1 MKNRLYKFAL
11 VLLGVSAFA
20 TSCIQEEFPYGSS
33 ATKDQIEDSSFAA
46 DGMIA
51 AAPAS
56 MITNYIGIGEH
67 YDFGYPGILASLDR
81 SIGEVFPSN
90 AYSGGNQYYDRFQ
103 VFMYHIGLGPSNTL
117 ASSFLWY
124 NYYQFIKSA
133 NDLILVCGDSK
144 ALEQQRGVA
153 KAFRALFYL
162 DLARLYDPLYAES
175 VEKPRYAAGLKAV
188 EGLTV
193 PIVDEN
199 ITEEKAQNNPRV
211 TRDVM
216 FDFILDDLNDAE
228 KCLVEY
234 APSAKNVPSLAVVYG
249 LKART
254 YLWLGGF
261 DEGIYTEKYPNVITG
276 NAAYKEAAKY
286 AALAIEASNC
296 VPLTE
301 SQWVDPKTGFNTAN
315 GAWMWA
321 MMQSSD
327 TVLNNLLSWAA
338 HQCCEAEYGY
348 GAMTQPAMRRES
360 YERMSDTDFRKRL
373 VYGPEKT
380 YADMKDITNI
390 PESRWNI
397 FSEEKKGART
407 YAHFKFRT
415 NSGELTNYALAN
427 VVDIPLMRVEEM
439 YFIEAEAM
447 AHYNEADARD
457 KITSF
462 MTSYRDPRYA
472 IPASAD
478 LVEEIIFQKRCEFWG
493 EGILFFDFKRLDMG
507 IHNAYEGSNA
517 PAGAD
522 FETAGRCPGW
532 NFCIPLAEV
541 QQNVALKGLNNPDP
555 SSTLKAHSSLP
566 DALTTSSPNAAPNS
580 AIWQ

>member
-1 MKNRLYKFAL
+1 MKNRLYIFAL
-11 VLLGVSAFA
+11 VLLGASFLA

-33 ATKDQIEDSSFAA
+33 ATNDQIEDSSFAA

-81 SIGEVFPSN
+81 AIGEVFPSN

-133 NDLILVCGDSK
+133 NDLILVCGNNE
-144 ALEQQRGVA
+144 ALAEQRGVA

-175 VEKPRYAAGLKAV
+175 EEKPRYAVALEDV

-199 ITEEKAQNNPRV
+199 ITEEIAQNNPRV
-211 TRDVM
+211 PRDKM
-216 FDFILDDLNDAE
+216 FRFILSDLNDAE
-228 KCLVEY
+228 TCLQEY
-234 APSAKNVPSLAVVYG
+234 APTSKNVPSLAVVYG

-261 DEGIYTEKYPNVITG
+261 DETYEGVLTG
-276 NAAYKEAAKY
+276 KKAYEEAAKY
-286 AALAIEASNC
+286 ARMAIEASGC
-296 VPLTE
+296 TPLTE
-301 SQWVDPKTGFNTAN
+301 SQWVDPKNGFNKVN
-315 GAWMWA
+315 NAWMWA

-390 PESRWNI
+390 PESRWTI
-397 FSEEKKGART
+397 FSEEKKGARV

-439 YFIEAEAM
+439 YFIEAEAL
-447 AHYNEADARD
+447 AHYSEAAARE
-457 KITSF
+457 KISSF
-462 MTSYRDPRYA
+462 MTSYRDPRYT
-472 IPASAD
+472 IPASGD

-493 EGILFFDFKRLDMG
+493 EGIMFFDFKRLDMG
-507 IHNAYEGSNA
+507 IHNAYDGTNT

-522 FETAGRCPGW
+522 FETKGRCPGW
-532 NFCIPLAEV
+532 NYCIPLAEV

-555 SSTLKAHSSLP
+555 SSTLKAHSSMP
-566 DALTTSSPNAAPNS
+566 ESVVNAAPNAMPNA
-580 AIWQ
+580 AIWR

>member
-1 MKNRLYKFAL
+1 MTNRLYRFAL
-11 VLLGVSAFA
+11 VLLGASFFA

-81 SIGEVFPSN
+81 AIGEVFPSN

-133 NDLILVCGDSK
+133 NDLILVCGENE
-144 ALEQQRGVA
+144 ALAEQRGVA

-175 VEKPRYAAGLKAV
+175 EEKPRYTVALEDV

-193 PIVDEN
+193 PIVDEH
-199 ITEEKAQNNPRV
+199 ITEEIAQNNPRV
-211 TRDVM
+211 PRDEM
-216 FDFILDDLNDAE
+216 FRFILSDLNDA
-228 KCLVEY
+228 KTCLADY
-234 APSAKNVPSLAVVYG
+234 APTAKNVPSLAVVYG
-249 LKART
+249 LMART

-261 DEGIYTEKYPNVITG
+261 TETYQGLLTG
-276 NAAYKEAAKY
+276 TAAYKEAAKY
-286 AALAIEASNC
+286 ARMAIEASGC
-296 VPLTE
+296 TPLTE
-301 SQWVDPKTGFNTAN
+301 AQWVDPKNGFNKVN
-315 GAWMWA
+315 NAWMWA

-348 GAMTQPAMRRES
+348 GAMTQPAMRRAS

-390 PESRWNI
+390 PESRWTI
-397 FSEEKKGART
+397 FSEEKKGARV

-415 NSGELTNYALAN
+415 NSGELTNYSIAN

-447 AHYNEADARD
+447 AHYSEAEARE

-462 MTSYRDPRYA
+462 MTSYRDPRYE
-472 IPASAD
+472 IPASGD

-493 EGILFFDFKRLDMG
+493 EGIMFFDFKRLDMG
-507 IHNAYEGSNA
+507 IHNAYDGTNA

-522 FETAGRCPGW
+522 FETKGRCPGW
-532 NFCIPLAEV
+532 NYCIPLAEV

-555 SSTLKAHSSLP
+555 SSTLKAHSSMP
-566 DALTTSSPNAAPNS
+566 ESVTNSVPGALRCSVVRK
-580 AIWQ
+580 

>member
-1 MKNRLYKFAL
+1 MKNRLYIFAL
-11 VLLGVSAFA
+11 VLLGASFLA

-33 ATKDQIEDSSFAA
+33 ATNDQIEDSSFAA

-81 SIGEVFPSN
+81 AIGEVFPSN

-133 NDLILVCGDSK
+133 NDLILVCGNNE
-144 ALEQQRGVA
+144 ALAEQRGVA

-175 VEKPRYAAGLKAV
+175 VEKPRYAVALEDV

-199 ITEEKAQNNPRV
+199 ITEEIAQNNPRV
-211 TRDVM
+211 PRDKM
-216 FDFILDDLNDAE
+216 FRFILSDLNDAE
-228 KCLVEY
+228 ACLQEY
-234 APSAKNVPSLAVVYG
+234 APTSKNVPSLAVVYG

-261 DEGIYTEKYPNVITG
+261 DETYEGVLTG
-276 NAAYKEAAKY
+276 KKAYEEAAKY
-286 AALAIEASNC
+286 ARMAIEASGC
-296 VPLTE
+296 TPLTE
-301 SQWVDPKTGFNTAN
+301 SQWVDPKNGFNKVN
-315 GAWMWA
+315 NAWMWA

-390 PESRWNI
+390 PESRWTI
-397 FSEEKKGART
+397 FSEEKKGARV

-439 YFIEAEAM
+439 YFIEAEAL
-447 AHYNEADARD
+447 AHYSEAAARE
-457 KITSF
+457 KISSF
-462 MTSYRDPRYA
+462 MTSYRDPRYT
-472 IPASAD
+472 IPASGD

-493 EGILFFDFKRLDMG
+493 EGIMFFDFKRLDMG
-507 IHNAYEGSNA
+507 IHNAYDGTNT

-522 FETAGRCPGW
+522 FETKGRCPGW
-532 NFCIPLAEV
+532 NYCIPLAEV

-555 SSTLKAHSSLP
+555 SSTLKAHSSMP
-566 DALTTSSPNAAPNS
+566 ESVVNAAPNAMPNA
-580 AIWQ
+580 AIWR

>member
-1 MKNRLYKFAL
+1 MKNRLYIFAL
-11 VLLGVSAFA
+11 VLLGASFFA

-56 MITNYIGIGEH
+56 MITNYLGIGEH

-81 SIGEVFPSN
+81 AIGEVFPSN

-133 NDLILVCGDSK
+133 NDLILVCGENE
-144 ALEQQRGVA
+144 ALAEQRGVA

-175 VEKPRYAAGLKAV
+175 SEKPRYTVALEDV

-193 PIVDEN
+193 PIVDEH
-199 ITEEKAQNNPRV
+199 ITEEIAQNNPRV
-211 TRDVM
+211 PRDEM
-216 FDFILDDLNDAE
+216 FRFILSDLNDA
-228 KCLVEY
+228 KTCLANY
-234 APSAKNVPSLAVVYG
+234 APTAKNVPSLAVVYG
-249 LKART
+249 LMART

-261 DEGIYTEKYPNVITG
+261 TETYQDLLTG
-276 NAAYKEAAKY
+276 TAAYKEAAKY
-286 AALAIEASNC
+286 ARMAIEASGC
-296 VPLTE
+296 TPLTE
-301 SQWVDPKTGFNTAN
+301 AQWVDPKNGFNKVN
-315 GAWMWA
+315 NAWMWA

-380 YADMKDITNI
+380 YADMKDVTNI
-390 PESRWNI
+390 PESRWTI
-397 FSEEKKGART
+397 FSEEKKGARV

-415 NSGELTNYALAN
+415 NSGELTNYSIAN

-447 AHYNEADARD
+447 AHYSEAEARE

-462 MTSYRDPRYA
+462 MTSYRDPRYS
-472 IPASAD
+472 IPASGD

-493 EGILFFDFKRLDMG
+493 EGIMFFDFKRLDMG
-507 IHNAYEGSNA
+507 IHNAYDGTNA

-522 FETAGRCPGW
+522 FETKGRCPGW
-532 NFCIPLAEV
+532 NYCIPLAEV

-555 SSTLKAHSSLP
+555 SSTLKAHSSMP
-566 DALTTSSPNAAPNS
+566 ESVTNAVPGALRCSVVRK
-580 AIWQ
+580 

>member
-1 MKNRLYKFAL
+1 MKNRLYIFAL
-11 VLLGVSAFA
+11 VLLGASFFA

-81 SIGEVFPSN
+81 AIGEVFPSN

-133 NDLILVCGDSK
+133 NDLILVCGENE
-144 ALEQQRGVA
+144 ALAEQRGVA

-175 VEKPRYAAGLKAV
+175 EEKPRYTVALEDV

-193 PIVDEN
+193 PIVDEH
-199 ITEEKAQNNPRV
+199 ITEEIAQNNPRV
-211 TRDVM
+211 PRDEM
-216 FDFILDDLNDAE
+216 FRFILSDLNDA
-228 KCLVEY
+228 KTCLADY
-234 APSAKNVPSLAVVYG
+234 APTAKNVPSLAVVYG
-249 LKART
+249 LMART

-261 DEGIYTEKYPNVITG
+261 TETYQGLLTG
-276 NAAYKEAAKY
+276 TAAYREAAKY
-286 AALAIEASNC
+286 ARMAIEASGC
-296 VPLTE
+296 TPLTE
-301 SQWVDPKTGFNTAN
+301 AQWVDPKNGFNKVN
-315 GAWMWA
+315 NAWMWA

-380 YADMKDITNI
+380 YADMKDVTNI
-390 PESRWNI
+390 PESRWTI
-397 FSEEKKGART
+397 FSEEKKGARV

-415 NSGELTNYALAN
+415 NSGELTNYSIAN

-447 AHYNEADARD
+447 AHYSEAEARE

-462 MTSYRDPRYA
+462 MTSYRDPRYS
-472 IPASAD
+472 IPASGD

-493 EGILFFDFKRLDMG
+493 EGIMFFDFKRLDMG
-507 IHNAYEGSNA
+507 IHNAYDGTNA

-522 FETAGRCPGW
+522 FETKGRCPGW
-532 NFCIPLAEV
+532 NYCIPLAEV

-555 SSTLKAHSSLP
+555 SSTLKAHSSMP
-566 DALTTSSPNAAPNS
+566 ESVTNAVPGALRCSVVRK
-580 AIWQ
+580 

>member
-1 MKNRLYKFAL
+1 MKNRLYIFAL
-11 VLLGVSAFA
+11 VLLGASFFA

-81 SIGEVFPSN
+81 AIGEVFPSN

-133 NDLILVCGDSK
+133 NDLILVCGENE
-144 ALEQQRGVA
+144 ALAEQRGVA

-175 VEKPRYAAGLKAV
+175 EEKPRYTVALEDV

-193 PIVDEN
+193 PIVDEH
-199 ITEEKAQNNPRV
+199 ITEEIAQNNPRV
-211 TRDVM
+211 PRDEM
-216 FDFILDDLNDAE
+216 FRFILSDLNDA
-228 KCLVEY
+228 KTCLADY
-234 APSAKNVPSLAVVYG
+234 APTAKNVPSLAVVYG
-249 LKART
+249 LMART

-261 DEGIYTEKYPNVITG
+261 TG
-276 NAAYKEAAKY
+276 TAAYKEAAKY
-286 AALAIEASNC
+286 ARMAIEASGC
-296 VPLTE
+296 TPLTE
-301 SQWVDPKTGFNTAN
+301 AQWVDPKNGFNKVN
-315 GAWMWA
+315 NAWMWA

-348 GAMTQPAMRRES
+348 GAMTQPAMRRAS

-380 YADMKDITNI
+380 YADMKDVTNI
-390 PESRWNI
+390 PESRWTI
-397 FSEEKKGART
+397 FSEEKKGARV

-415 NSGELTNYALAN
+415 NSGELTNYSIAN

-447 AHYNEADARD
+447 AHYSEAEARE

-462 MTSYRDPRYA
+462 MTSYRDPRYE
-472 IPASAD
+472 IPASGD

-493 EGILFFDFKRLDMG
+493 EGIMFFDFKRLDMG
-507 IHNAYEGSNA
+507 IHNAYDGTNA

-522 FETAGRCPGW
+522 FETKGRCPGW
-532 NFCIPLAEV
+532 NYCIPLAEV

-555 SSTLKAHSSLP
+555 SSTLKAHSSMP
-566 DALTTSSPNAAPNS
+566 ESVTNAVPGALRCSVVRK
-580 AIWQ
+580 

>member
-1 MKNRLYKFAL
+1 MKNRLYIFAL
-11 VLLGVSAFA
+11 VLLGASFFA

-81 SIGEVFPSN
+81 AIGEVFPSN

-133 NDLILVCGDSK
+133 NDLILVCGENE
-144 ALEQQRGVA
+144 ALAEQRGVA

-175 VEKPRYAAGLKAV
+175 EEKPRYTVALEDV

-193 PIVDEN
+193 PIVDEH
-199 ITEEKAQNNPRV
+199 ITEEIAQNNPRV
-211 TRDVM
+211 PRDEM
-216 FDFILDDLNDAE
+216 FRFILSDLNDA
-228 KCLVEY
+228 KTCLADY
-234 APSAKNVPSLAVVYG
+234 APTAKNVPSLAVVYG
-249 LKART
+249 LMART

-261 DEGIYTEKYPNVITG
+261 TETYQGLLTG
-276 NAAYKEAAKY
+276 TAAYKEAAKY
-286 AALAIEASNC
+286 ARMAIEASGC
-296 VPLTE
+296 TPLTE
-301 SQWVDPKTGFNTAN
+301 AQWVDPKNGFNKVN
-315 GAWMWA
+315 NAWMWA

-348 GAMTQPAMRRES
+348 GAMTQPAMRRAS

-390 PESRWNI
+390 PESRWTI
-397 FSEEKKGART
+397 FSEEKKGARV

-415 NSGELTNYALAN
+415 NSGELTNYSIAN

-447 AHYNEADARD
+447 AHYSEAEARE

-462 MTSYRDPRYA
+462 MTSYRDPRYE
-472 IPASAD
+472 IPASGD

-493 EGILFFDFKRLDMG
+493 EGIMFFDFKRLDMG
-507 IHNAYEGSNA
+507 IHNAYDGTNA

-522 FETAGRCPGW
+522 FETKGRCPGW
-532 NFCIPLAEV
+532 NYCIPLAEV

-555 SSTLKAHSSLP
+555 SSTLKAHSSMP
-566 DALTTSSPNAAPNS
+566 ESVTNAVPGALRCSVVRK
-580 AIWQ
+580 

>member
-1 MKNRLYKFAL
+1 MKNRLYIFAL
-11 VLLGVSAFA
+11 VLLGASFFA

-81 SIGEVFPSN
+81 AIGEVFPSN

-133 NDLILVCGDSK
+133 NDLILVCGENE
-144 ALEQQRGVA
+144 ALAEQRGVA

-175 VEKPRYAAGLKAV
+175 EEKPRYTVALEDV

-193 PIVDEN
+193 PIVDEH
-199 ITEEKAQNNPRV
+199 ITEEIAQNNPRV
-211 TRDVM
+211 PRDEM
-216 FDFILDDLNDAE
+216 FRFILSDLNDA
-228 KCLVEY
+228 KTCLADY
-234 APSAKNVPSLAVVYG
+234 APTAKNVPSLAVVYG
-249 LKART
+249 LMART

-261 DEGIYTEKYPNVITG
+261 TETYEGLLTG
-276 NAAYKEAAKY
+276 TAAYKEAAKY
-286 AALAIEASNC
+286 ARMAIEASGC
-296 VPLTE
+296 TPLTE
-301 SQWVDPKTGFNTAN
+301 AQWVDPKNGFNKVN
-315 GAWMWA
+315 NAWMWA

-348 GAMTQPAMRRES
+348 GAMTQPAMRRAS

-390 PESRWNI
+390 PESRWTI
-397 FSEEKKGART
+397 FSEEKKGARV

-415 NSGELTNYALAN
+415 NSGELTNYSIAN

-447 AHYNEADARD
+447 AHYSEAEARE

-462 MTSYRDPRYA
+462 MTSYRDPRYS
-472 IPASAD
+472 IPASGD

-493 EGILFFDFKRLDMG
+493 EGIMFFDFKRLDMG
-507 IHNAYEGSNA
+507 IHNAYDGTNA

-522 FETAGRCPGW
+522 FETKGRCPGW
-532 NFCIPLAEV
+532 NYCIPLAEV

-555 SSTLKAHSSLP
+555 SSTLKAHSSMP
-566 DALTTSSPNAAPNS
+566 ESVTNAVPGALRCSVVRK
-580 AIWQ
+580 

>member
-1 MKNRLYKFAL
+1 MKNRLYIFAL
-11 VLLGVSAFA
+11 VLLGVSFFA

-33 ATKDQIEDSSFAA
+33 ATNDQIEDSSFAA

-81 SIGEVFPSN
+81 AIGEVFPSN

-133 NDLILVCGDSK
+133 NDLILVCGNNE
-144 ALEQQRGVA
+144 ALAEQRGVA

-175 VEKPRYAAGLKAV
+175 EEKPRYAVALEDV

-199 ITEEKAQNNPRV
+199 ITEEIAQNNPRV
-211 TRDVM
+211 PRDKM
-216 FDFILDDLNDAE
+216 FRFILSDLNDAE
-228 KCLVEY
+228 TCLQEY
-234 APSAKNVPSLAVVYG
+234 APTAKNVPSLAVVYG

-261 DEGIYTEKYPNVITG
+261 DETYEGVLTG
-276 NAAYKEAAKY
+276 KKAYEEAAKY
-286 AALAIEASNC
+286 ARMAIEASGC
-296 VPLTE
+296 TPLTE
-301 SQWVDPKTGFNTAN
+301 SQWVDPKNGFNKVN
-315 GAWMWA
+315 NAWMWA

-348 GAMTQPAMRRES
+348 GAMTQPAMRRAS

-373 VYGPEKT
+373 VYGPDKT

-390 PESRWNI
+390 PESRWTI
-397 FSEEKKGART
+397 FSEEKKGARV

-439 YFIEAEAM
+439 YFIEAEAL
-447 AHYNEADARD
+447 AHYSEAAARE

-472 IPASAD
+472 IPASGD

-493 EGILFFDFKRLDMG
+493 EGIMFFDFKRLDMG
-507 IHNAYEGSNA
+507 IHNAYDGTNT

-522 FETAGRCPGW
+522 FETKGRCPGW
-532 NFCIPLAEV
+532 NYCIPLAEV
-541 QQNVALKGLNNPDP
+541 QQNIALKGLNNPDP

-566 DALTTSSPNAAPNS
+566 EAVVNAAPKAKPNAA
-580 AIWQ
+580 IWR

>member
-1 MKNRLYKFAL
+1 MKNRLYIFAL
-11 VLLGVSAFA
+11 VLLGASFFA

-56 MITNYIGIGEH
+56 MITNYLGIGEH

-81 SIGEVFPSN
+81 AIGEVFPSN

-133 NDLILVCGDSK
+133 NDLILVCGENE
-144 ALEQQRGVA
+144 ALAEQRGVA

-175 VEKPRYAAGLKAV
+175 EEKPRYTVALEDV

-193 PIVDEN
+193 PIVDEH
-199 ITEEKAQNNPRV
+199 ITEEIAQNNPRV
-211 TRDVM
+211 PRDEM
-216 FDFILDDLNDAE
+216 FRFILSDLNDA
-228 KCLVEY
+228 KTCLADY
-234 APSAKNVPSLAVVYG
+234 APTAKNVPSLAVVYG
-249 LKART
+249 LMPRT

-261 DEGIYTEKYPNVITG
+261 TETYQGLLTG
-276 NAAYKEAAKY
+276 TAAYKEAAKY
-286 AALAIEASNC
+286 ARMAIEASGC
-296 VPLTE
+296 TPLTE
-301 SQWVDPKTGFNTAN
+301 AQWVDPKNGFNKVN
-315 GAWMWA
+315 NAWMWA

-348 GAMTQPAMRRES
+348 GAMTQPAMRRQS

-380 YADMKDITNI
+380 YADMKDVTNI
-390 PESRWNI
+390 PESRWTI
-397 FSEEKKGART
+397 FSEEKKGARV

-415 NSGELTNYALAN
+415 NSGELTNYAIAN

-447 AHYNEADARD
+447 AHYSEAEARE

-462 MTSYRDPRYA
+462 MTSYRDPRYS
-472 IPASAD
+472 IPASGD

-493 EGILFFDFKRLDMG
+493 EGIMFFDFKRLDMG
-507 IHNAYEGSNA
+507 IHNAYDGTNA

-522 FETAGRCPGW
+522 FETKGRCPGW
-532 NFCIPLAEV
+532 NYCIPLAEV

-555 SSTLKAHSSLP
+555 SSTLKAHSSMSESVTNAVP
-566 DALTTSSPNAAPNS
+566 GALRCSVVRK
-580 AIWQ
+580 

>member
-1 MKNRLYKFAL
+1 MKNRLYIFAL
-11 VLLGVSAFA
+11 VLLGVSVLA

-133 NDLILVCGDSK
+133 NDLILVCGNSE
-144 ALEQQRGVA
+144 ALAQQRGVA

-162 DLARLYDPLYAES
+162 DLARLYDPLYAVSE
-175 VEKPRYAAGLKAV
+175 EKPRYAEGLKAV

-199 ITEEKAQNNPRV
+199 ITEEIAQNNPRV

-216 FDFILDDLNDAE
+216 FRFIMSDLDDAE
-228 KCLVEY
+228 ANLKDY
-234 APSAKNVPSLAVVYG
+234 TPSAKNVPSLAVVYG

-261 DEGIYTEKYPNVITG
+261 DEQYEGLLTG
-276 NAAYKEAAKY
+276 NAAYKKAAEY
-286 AALAIEASNC
+286 ARKAITASGC
-296 VPLTE
+296 TPLTE
-301 SQWVDPKTGFNTAN
+301 SQWVDPKTGFNKVN
-315 GAWMWA
+315 NAWMWA

-338 HQCCEAEYGY
+338 HQCCEAEWGY
-348 GAMTQPAMRRES
+348 GAMTQPAMRRAS

-380 YADMKDITNI
+380 YADFRDITNI
-390 PESRWNI
+390 PESRWTV

-415 NSGELTNYALAN
+415 NNGELTSYTTGN

-439 YFIEAEAM
+439 YFIEAEAT
-447 AHYNEADARD
+447 AHYDEATARD
-457 KITSF
+457 LISSF
-462 MTSYRDPRYA
+462 MTSYRDPRYT
-472 IPASAD
+472 IPASGD
-478 LVEEIIFQKRCEFWG
+478 LVEEIIFQKRCELWG
-493 EGILFFDFKRLDMG
+493 EGILFYDFKRLDMG
-507 IHNAYEGSNA
+507 IHNAYDGTNT

-522 FETAGRCPGW
+522 FESKGRCPGW

-541 QQNVALKGLNNPDP
+541 QQNKALKGLNNPDP
-555 SSTLKAHSSLP
+555 SSTLKAHSSMP
-566 DALTTSSPNAAPNS
+566 DAVPAAAPNASPNAAL
-580 AIWQ
+580 WQ

>member
-1 MKNRLYKFAL
+1 MKNRLYIFAL
-11 VLLGVSAFA
+11 VLLGASFFA

-81 SIGEVFPSN
+81 AIGEVFPSN

-133 NDLILVCGDSK
+133 NDLILVCGNNE
-144 ALEQQRGVA
+144 ALAEQRGVA

-175 VEKPRYAAGLKAV
+175 EEKPRYAVALEDV

-193 PIVDEN
+193 PIVDEH
-199 ITEEKAQNNPRV
+199 ITEEIAQNNPRV
-211 TRDVM
+211 PRDEM
-216 FDFILDDLNDAE
+216 FRFILSDLNDA
-228 KCLVEY
+228 KTCLADY
-234 APSAKNVPSLAVVYG
+234 APTAKNVPSLAVVYG
-249 LKART
+249 LMART

-261 DEGIYTEKYPNVITG
+261 TETYQGLLTG
-276 NAAYKEAAKY
+276 TAAYKEAAKY
-286 AALAIEASNC
+286 ARMAIEASGC
-296 VPLTE
+296 TPLTE
-301 SQWVDPKTGFNTAN
+301 AQWVDPKNGFNKVN
-315 GAWMWA
+315 NAWMWA

-348 GAMTQPAMRRES
+348 GAMTQPAMRRAS

-380 YADMKDITNI
+380 YADMKDVTNI
-390 PESRWNI
+390 PESRWTI
-397 FSEEKKGART
+397 FSEEKKGARV

-415 NSGELTNYALAN
+415 NSGELTNYAIAN

-447 AHYNEADARD
+447 AHYSEAEARE

-462 MTSYRDPRYA
+462 MTSYRDPRYS
-472 IPASAD
+472 IPASGD

-493 EGILFFDFKRLDMG
+493 EGIMFFDFKRLDMG
-507 IHNAYEGSNA
+507 IHNAYDGTNA

-522 FETAGRCPGW
+522 FETKGRCPGW
-532 NFCIPLAEV
+532 NYCIPLAEV

-555 SSTLKAHSSLP
+555 SSTLKAHSSMP
-566 DALTTSSPNAAPNS
+566 ESATNAVPGALRCSVVRK
-580 AIWQ
+580 

>member
-1 MKNRLYKFAL
+1 MKNRLYIFAL
-11 VLLGVSAFA
+11 VLLGASFFA

-56 MITNYIGIGEH
+56 MITNYLGIGEH

-81 SIGEVFPSN
+81 AIGEVFPSN

-133 NDLILVCGDSK
+133 NDLILVCGENE
-144 ALEQQRGVA
+144 ALAEQRGVA

-175 VEKPRYAAGLKAV
+175 EEKPRYTVALEDV

-193 PIVDEN
+193 PIVDEH
-199 ITEEKAQNNPRV
+199 ITEEIAQNNPRV
-211 TRDVM
+211 PRDEM
-216 FDFILDDLNDAE
+216 FRFILSDLNDA
-228 KCLVEY
+228 KTCLADY
-234 APSAKNVPSLAVVYG
+234 APTAKNVPSLAVVYG
-249 LKART
+249 LMART

-261 DEGIYTEKYPNVITG
+261 TETYQGLLTG
-276 NAAYKEAAKY
+276 TAAYKEAAKY
-286 AALAIEASNC
+286 ARMAIEASGC
-296 VPLTE
+296 TPLTE
-301 SQWVDPKTGFNTAN
+301 AQWVDPKNGFNKVN
-315 GAWMWA
+315 NAWMWA

-348 GAMTQPAMRRES
+348 GAMTQPAMRRAS

-390 PESRWNI
+390 PESRWTI
-397 FSEEKKGART
+397 FSEEKKGARV

-415 NSGELTNYALAN
+415 NSGELTNYSIAN

-447 AHYNEADARD
+447 AHYSEAEARE

-462 MTSYRDPRYA
+462 MTSYRDPRYS
-472 IPASAD
+472 IPASGD

-493 EGILFFDFKRLDMG
+493 EGIMFFDFKRLDMG
-507 IHNAYEGSNA
+507 IHNAYDGTNA

-522 FETAGRCPGW
+522 FETKGRCPGW
-532 NFCIPLAEV
+532 NYCIPLAEV

-555 SSTLKAHSSLP
+555 SSTLKAHSSMP
-566 DALTTSSPNAAPNS
+566 ESVTNSVPGALRCSVVRK
-580 AIWQ
+580 

>member
-1 MKNRLYKFAL
+1 MKNRLYIFAL
-11 VLLGVSAFA
+11 VLLGASFFA

-56 MITNYIGIGEH
+56 MITNYLGIGEH

-81 SIGEVFPSN
+81 AIGEVFPSN

-133 NDLILVCGDSK
+133 NDLILVCGENE
-144 ALEQQRGVA
+144 ALAEQRGVA

-175 VEKPRYAAGLKAV
+175 TEKPRYTVALEDV

-193 PIVDEN
+193 PIVDEH
-199 ITEEKAQNNPRV
+199 ITEEIAQNNPRV
-211 TRDVM
+211 PRDEM
-216 FDFILDDLNDAE
+216 FRFILSDLNDA
-228 KCLVEY
+228 KTCLADY
-234 APSAKNVPSLAVVYG
+234 APTAKNVPSLAVVYG
-249 LKART
+249 LMART

-261 DEGIYTEKYPNVITG
+261 TETYQGLLTG
-276 NAAYKEAAKY
+276 TAAYKEAAKY
-286 AALAIEASNC
+286 ARMAIEASGC
-296 VPLTE
+296 TPLTE
-301 SQWVDPKTGFNTAN
+301 AQWVDPKNGFNKVN
-315 GAWMWA
+315 NAWMWA

-348 GAMTQPAMRRES
+348 GAMTQPAMRRAS

-390 PESRWNI
+390 PESRWTI
-397 FSEEKKGART
+397 FSEEKKGARV

-415 NSGELTNYALAN
+415 NSGELTNYSIAN

-447 AHYNEADARD
+447 AHYSEAEARE

-462 MTSYRDPRYA
+462 MTSYRDPRYS
-472 IPASAD
+472 IPASGD

-493 EGILFFDFKRLDMG
+493 EGIMFFDFKRLDMG
-507 IHNAYEGSNA
+507 IHNAYDGTNA

-522 FETAGRCPGW
+522 FETKGRCPGW
-532 NFCIPLAEV
+532 NYCIPLAEV

-555 SSTLKAHSSLP
+555 SSTLKAHSSMP
-566 DALTTSSPNAAPNS
+566 ESVTNAVPGALRCSVVRK
-580 AIWQ
+580 

>member
-1 MKNRLYKFAL
+1 MKNRLYIFAL
-11 VLLGVSAFA
+11 VLLGVSFLA

-33 ATKDQIEDSSFAA
+33 ATNDQIEDSSFAA

-81 SIGEVFPSN
+81 AIGEVFPSN

-133 NDLILVCGDSK
+133 NDLILVCGENE
-144 ALEQQRGVA
+144 ALAEQRGVA

-175 VEKPRYAAGLKAV
+175 EEKPRYTVALEDV

-193 PIVDEN
+193 PIVDEH
-199 ITEEKAQNNPRV
+199 ITEEIAQNNPRV
-211 TRDVM
+211 PRDEM
-216 FDFILDDLNDAE
+216 FRFILSDLNDA
-228 KCLVEY
+228 KTCLADY
-234 APSAKNVPSLAVVYG
+234 APTAKNVPSLAVVYG
-249 LKART
+249 LMART

-261 DEGIYTEKYPNVITG
+261 TETYQDLLTG
-276 NAAYKEAAKY
+276 TAAYKEAAKY
-286 AALAIEASNC
+286 ARMAIEASGC
-296 VPLTE
+296 TPLTE
-301 SQWVDPKTGFNTAN
+301 AQWVDPKNGFNKVN
-315 GAWMWA
+315 NAWMWA

-348 GAMTQPAMRRES
+348 GAMTQPAMRRAS

-390 PESRWNI
+390 PESRWTI
-397 FSEEKKGART
+397 FSEEKKGARV

-415 NSGELTNYALAN
+415 NSGELTNYSIAN

-447 AHYNEADARD
+447 AHYSEAEARE

-462 MTSYRDPRYA
+462 MTSYRDPRYE
-472 IPASAD
+472 IPASGD

-493 EGILFFDFKRLDMG
+493 EGIMFFDFKRLDMG
-507 IHNAYEGSNA
+507 IHNAYDGTNA

-522 FETAGRCPGW
+522 FETKGRCPGW
-532 NFCIPLAEV
+532 NYCIPLAEV

-555 SSTLKAHSSLP
+555 SSTLKAHSSMP
-566 DALTTSSPNAAPNS
+566 ESVVNAAPKAKPNAA
-580 AIWQ
+580 IWR